1 MVNYPR
7 DRTYDLYMGLSL
19 AQQVASLPADLR
31 REFLQTLNK
40 ELIDQIKRGEWWWVA
55 RPEQIPPPG
64 DWLVHLVLS
73 GRGFGKSRA
82 GSEWIVERTLKYPRD
97 RSGAVT
103 ERLVVAETLSD
114 TRSICIEGP
123 SGILRV
129 LERREIEHK
138 YIRSPKPVIQVGE
151 DKARIYFN
159 GADTPDVGRG
169 FNCADVWL
177 DEIAKWPYP
186 KASWMEGIMPALRAD
201 IPGDHPRAF
210 VTTTPKPIDLLMEW
224 LEREDGSVSIVRG
237 STFDNAA
244 NLSVHV
250 LQELRARYD
259 GTSIG
264 RQELYGEML
273 EVMDGVLFKWKDIRD
288 NRVDI
293 GPTNVAHRTVG
304 IDPTLSSGEE
314 DSSRWA
320 VDEMGV
326 VVASRDHRDHVYV
339 VADESVRLVGREA
352 ALHAW
357 HVFARYECDTMVYED
372 NLGKAWMRQV
382 FTDAYRELQDQGLF
396 PPGNHKPPM
405 VEIHANQ
412 GKQLRAEPVGLRYEQ
427 GRVHHIGT
435 FEKLENQMVQWD
447 PTTSRES
454 PDRLDALVHAVRHL
468 MEGEKKR
475 IRVVSPSQ
483 MFIPPHRAT
492 I

>member
-1 MVNYPR
+1 
-7 DRTYDLYMGLSL
+7 MGLSL
-19 AQQVASLPADLR
+19 AQQVAALPAHLR
-31 REFLQTLNK
+31 DEWLQNLPIHLL
-40 ELIDQIKRGEWWWVA
+40 EQIKRGEWWWVA

-64 DWLVHLVLS
+64 NWLVHLVLS

-82 GSEWIVERTLKYPRD
+82 GSEWIVERSLKYPRD

-114 TRSICIEGP
+114 ARSICIEGP

-129 LERREIEHK
+129 LERREIPHK
-138 YIRSPKPVIQVGE
+138 YIRHPKPCILVGE

-159 GADTPDVGRG
+159 GADSPDVGRG
-169 FNCADVWL
+169 YNCADVWL

-186 KASWMEGIMPALRAD
+186 KPSWMEGIMPALRAD

-210 VTTTPKPIDLLMEW
+210 VTTTPKPIDLLIEW
-224 LEREDGSVSIVRG
+224 LERDDGSVSIVRG

-244 NLSVHV
+244 NLSAHV
-250 LQELRARYD
+250 LEELRARYD

-273 EVMDGVLFKWKDIRD
+273 EAMDGVLFKWADINGARL
-288 NRVDI
+288 DI
-293 GPTNVAHRTVG
+293 GPTDVVHRTVG
-304 IDPTLSSGEE
+304 VDPTLSSGDDELAT
-314 DSSRWA
+314 RWA
-320 VDEMGV
+320 TDEMGV
-326 VVASRDHRDHVYV
+326 VVASRDRNDHIYI

-357 HVFARYECDTMVYED
+357 HVFARYECDSLVYED

-382 FTDAYRELQDQGLF
+382 FTDAYRELQKAGVF

-405 VEIHANQ
+405 AEIHANQ

-427 GRVHHIGT
+427 RRVHHIGK
-435 FEKLENQMVQWD
+435 FEALENQMVQWD
-447 PTTSRES
+447 PVNSRES

-475 IRVVSPSQ
+475 VRVITPAQV
-483 MFIPPHRAT
+483 MIPNMRPGL
-492 I
+492 